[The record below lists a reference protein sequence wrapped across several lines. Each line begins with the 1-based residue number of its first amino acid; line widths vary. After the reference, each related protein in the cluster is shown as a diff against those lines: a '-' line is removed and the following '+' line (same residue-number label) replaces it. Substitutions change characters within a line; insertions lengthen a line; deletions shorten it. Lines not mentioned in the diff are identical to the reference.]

1 MIIGIGIDIV
11 SIDRIKKVIDKWGDR
26 FAWRILSEKEM
37 GEYYESG
44 RSILY
49 ISGRFSIK
57 EALIKA
63 MGGYW
68 EGFRFDTI
76 EVLDN
81 HKGAPTIRFSEE
93 TLILNPR
100 FRNYKIHVSLSHD
113 GNLAVSQVVIED
125 I

>member
-11 SIDRIKKVIDKWGDR
+11 SIDRIKKVIDKWGDT

-49 ISGRFSIK
+49 ISGRFSVK

-68 EGFRFDTI
+68 KGFRFDTT

-81 HKGAPTIRFSEE
+81 LKGAPTIRFSEE
-93 TLILNPR
+93 TLNLNPL
-100 FRNYKIHVSLSHD
+100 FKEYNIHFSLSHD
-113 GNLAVSQVVIED
+113 GNMVVSQVVIEN